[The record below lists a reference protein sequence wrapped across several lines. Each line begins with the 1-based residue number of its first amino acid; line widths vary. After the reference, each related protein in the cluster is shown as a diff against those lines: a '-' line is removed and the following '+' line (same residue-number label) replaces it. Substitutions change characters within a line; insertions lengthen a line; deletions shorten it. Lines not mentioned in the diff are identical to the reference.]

1 MEKKSRI
8 LYLLKFLYENSDE
21 IHPVSSLEIMEYL
34 ESVGIKVHRTTINAD
49 VLLMV
54 EAGID
59 VITIRSSPNKYFIG
73 ERQLELP
80 ELKMLVDVV
89 SSSKF
94 ITPKKSEQLTQKIGK
109 LTSKKLYEE
118 LRREIYTDRVI
129 KPSNEQIYYTVDKIQ
144 EAIRTKKWMD
154 FKYLEYNPD
163 KKLVY
168 RNRGYL
174 YELSPFTTFWSDDRY
189 YVVGYSRKHRKI
201 ATFRI
206 DRMEKPEVT
215 TEDAIPTPS
224 DFDPAIYANQV
235 FEMFDGECVNVDL
248 KCTNDL
254 MNVIVDKFGEQVE
267 TTTLG
272 STHFKATA
280 SVHISPR
287 FFGWVFGFAGKI
299 NILGPDEVKQEYK
312 ETMCQILES
321 L

>member
-8 LYLLKFLYENSDE
+8 LYLLKYLHENSDE
-21 IHPVSSLEIMEYL
+21 EHPIPSTELMEYL
-34 ESVGIKVHRTTINAD
+34 DSVGIKVHRTTINAD
-49 VLLMV
+49 ITLLV

-59 VITIRSSPNKYFIG
+59 VITVRSSPNKYFIG

-80 ELKMLVDVV
+80 ELKMLVDAVA
-89 SSSKF
+89 SSKF
-94 ITPKKSEQLTQKIGK
+94 ITIKKSKQLIEKIGK

-118 LRREIYTDRVI
+118 LQRAVYTERII
-129 KPSNEQIYYTVDKIQ
+129 KPGNEQIYYTVDKIQ
-144 EAIRTKKWMD
+144 EAIRTKKWME

-168 RNRGYL
+168 KNRGYL

-189 YVVGYSRKHRKI
+189 YVVGYSKKHRKI

-215 TEDAIPTPS
+215 TEDAVSRPD
-224 DFDPAIYANQV
+224 DFDPSVYANQV
-235 FEMFDGECVNVDL
+235 FEMFDGECENVEL

-254 MNVIVDKFGEQVE
+254 MSVIVDKFGEQVA

-272 STHFKATA
+272 STHFKAT
-280 SVHISPR
+280 VKIQISPR
-287 FFGWVFGFAGKI
+287 FYGWVFGFAGKI
-299 NILGPDEVKQEYK
+299 IILGPKCVKEEYK
-312 ETMCQILES
+312 ELAKAVLE
-321 L
+321 